1 MILLVKGNHAAW
13 NTCWVMSL
21 SSFAGRPI
29 RQSSLQRWST
39 LLLGGV
45 LVLFVG
51 GRWLWPWV
59 VSRVSAPA
67 EVSQGPG
74 EAAVD
79 DPWLTLQR
87 LGQEIPSSVVRIQ
100 SDDDEDTTLGF
111 GVIVDSRAY
120 VLTSYTLV
128 RGRASVPLRLHTPPS
143 YRDPGVV
150 QAHFVAGDEFADI
163 AVLEFVPPD
172 PDLIRVR
179 QIARRPPMLGQP
191 VLSLPDV
198 DDPQT
203 GLQLGQ
209 VLRRGSAG
217 ARSALHELDLIGT
230 NVATGGNIGSP
241 LMTTEGEI
249 LGICIA
255 EHASHDPRQGHV
267 VPALAADSMLADLMR
282 FGRVRRGWIG
292 MFAHAA
298 WRKHE
303 SQTQSLVAHVDY
315 VVPGSPA
322 ERGGLKTGDDILLAS
337 QHVPA
342 RSVPEL
348 QRLILATLPP
358 QSLALSVL
366 RRNSFEV
373 LSVGVEDQPL
383 LPPALPGEREWGVH
397 LSCPQEPLE
406 PDPDLPHGV
415 QVRLVQ
421 SGPLAEKLKAGDLI
435 VNINGM
441 PTPGLEGYCVQA
453 AAVLSSRVPV
463 HLQVWRVATSEFHEI
478 ELASTRDAGG
488 AALVAQPPADPE

>member
-1 MILLVKGNHAAW
+1 M
-13 NTCWVMSL
+13 TSL
-21 SSFAGRPI
+21 PPFAGRPF

-39 LLLGGV
+39 LLLGG
-45 LVLFVG
+45 LLLLFVG
-51 GRWLWPWV
+51 GRWGWPWV
-59 VSRVSAPA
+59 NSWLPRQAVVSPGPA
-67 EVSQGPG
+67 EGT
-74 EAAVD
+74 AD

-100 SDDDEDTTLGF
+100 SPDDDETTIGF
-111 GVIVDSRAY
+111 GVIVDNHAY
-120 VLTSYTLV
+120 VLTSHTLV
-128 RGRASVPLRLHTPPS
+128 AGRTQVSLRLHTPPAQ
-143 YRDPGVV
+143 RDPGIVK
-150 QAHFVAGDEFADI
+150 AKFVAGDEFSDI
-163 AVLEFVPPD
+163 AILEFVPPD

-179 QIARRPPMLGQP
+179 QIARRPPLLGQP

-230 NVATGGNIGSP
+230 NVATGGNVGSP

-255 EHASHDPRQGHV
+255 EHSSHDSRQGHV
-267 VPALAADSMLADLMR
+267 VPALAADSMLGDLMR

-303 SQTQSLVAHVDY
+303 SQAQSLVAHVDY

-322 ERGGLKTGDDILLAS
+322 ERSGLKIGDDILLAS

-348 QRLILATLPP
+348 QRLILSTLPP

-366 RRNSFEV
+366 RRNAFEV
-373 LSVGVEDQPL
+373 LSVAVEDQPL

-397 LSCPQEPLE
+397 LACPQEPHE
-406 PDPDLPHGV
+406 PDPDLPQGV
-415 QVRLVQ
+415 QVRGVQ
-421 SGPLAEKLKAGDLI
+421 PGPLAEKLKPGDLI
-435 VNINGM
+435 VNLNGM
-441 PTPGLEGYCVQA
+441 PTPGLESYCVQA

-463 HLQVWRVATSEFHEI
+463 HLQVWRVATADFHDIEFVRSRE
-478 ELASTRDAGG
+478 AGG
-488 AALVAQPPADPE
+488 ATLVAQPGSDSE